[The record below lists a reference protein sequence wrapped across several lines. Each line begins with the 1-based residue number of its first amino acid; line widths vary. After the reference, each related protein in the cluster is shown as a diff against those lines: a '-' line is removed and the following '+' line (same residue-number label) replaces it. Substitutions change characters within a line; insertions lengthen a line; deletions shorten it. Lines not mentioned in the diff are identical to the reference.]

1 MSEFVHLHNHSD
13 FSLLDGAASIEN
25 LVAKAKALEMAAL
38 ALTDHGNMFGALK
51 FYLECRRQEI
61 KPIIGSE
68 FYVAPGSRF
77 SKSGSTGT
85 TRYFHIVLL
94 AKDVEGYQN
103 LLKLSTLSYLE
114 GFYYKPR
121 IDDELLQ
128 QHSRGLIALSGCMG
142 GEIPRL
148 LLNDQPDA
156 ARDKALFYN
165 ELFGPG
171 NFYLEAQNQGIPE
184 QSTILS
190 GLAQLS
196 KQTGIPMVASND
208 IHYTDKADAYAQDI
222 LICIGT
228 GKKVSEG
235 KRLKFAYPEFYFKSR
250 EEMAQA
256 LPEFPEALR
265 NTSAVAEMCDLQIP
279 LPGPLLPHYEVPS
292 GYTLESYLSELA
304 HAGLKERYSDPS
316 QEILERLDYELSVI
330 NSMGYTG
337 YFLIVWDFIY
347 FAREANIPVGPGR
360 GSGAG
365 SLVAYA
371 LKITDIDPLKY
382 GLLFERFLNPERI
395 SMPDFDIDFCYE
407 GRSQVIDYVIRKY
420 GNERVGQIIT
430 FGTLKARAVIRDVAR
445 VLDFPYAEADTIAK
459 KVPMGPKMNLRKA
472 MKIDKELAQ
481 IASKGENYGNL
492 LDVSLRLEGL
502 HRHASTHAAGIVIGQ
517 QDLTHYV
524 PLYKDPKTETVTTQ
538 YSMDYLEDCGL
549 VKMDFLGLKTL
560 TVIKNTIELIR
571 RRGLELDID
580 SIPEEDEATFR
591 LLGEG
596 RSTCIFQF
604 ESQGMQEILR
614 KSRPTSIPDL
624 IALNALYRPGPME
637 YIDQFIDA
645 KNGKK
650 RIEYPLPELEPIL
663 KETYGVI
670 VYQEQ
675 VMEIAR
681 QVADYS
687 LGEADILRRAMG
699 KKKVDVMARQ
709 KVKFLKGA
717 ATKGYSNSK
726 AEKIFELLVPFA
738 GYGFNKSHAAA
749 YSLLAYQTAYLKA
762 NYPAEFMAANLTN
775 EINST
780 DKLSEYISEARAMG
794 LEVLPPD
801 INLSEQ
807 EFTVREDKIV
817 YGLLGIKNVGSAAV
831 ELIIAER
838 SSGGP
843 FKDLLEFLKR
853 VDLKTVNRKVVET
866 LIRCGLFDNLATG
879 RAALM
884 HNLDRI
890 METVNS
896 YKEIQK
902 YGQTTLFDPLED
914 DESPLVM
921 DTCEPWPVLEKLT
934 HEKQNLGF
942 YFSGHPLDKY
952 RNHIQNHV
960 NLDLSRLN
968 HGSAQASYTVQTCTV
983 IGILKE
989 VKEITTRTGRRMA
1002 FSQLEDFRGTV
1013 ELVIFSDVYE
1023 KYRALLTAD
1032 RVVAVKARIDTSR
1045 GEPKLLVESLL
1056 EPEGLKEKTA
1066 RTVHVR
1072 FAAEE
1077 VKEEQI
1083 LRLRD
1088 FIVGKPGECGVY
1100 FHIRRNSGNGDV
1112 VIKAS
1117 PHITLSAE
1125 DPVLEEVRSHPLV
1138 EEVWKE

>member
-1 MSEFVHLHNHSD
+1 MSDFVHLHNHSD
-13 FSLLDGAASIEN
+13 FSLLDGAASIES
-25 LVAKAKALEMAAL
+25 LVAKAKALKMPAL
-38 ALTDHGNMFGALK
+38 ALTDHGNMFGSLK
-51 FYLECRRQEI
+51 FYLECRKQEI

-77 SKSGSTGT
+77 NKSGSEGAA
-85 TRYFHIVLL
+85 RYYHIVLL
-94 AKDVEGYQN
+94 AKDVVGYQN
-103 LLKLSTLSYLE
+103 LLKLSSLSYVQ

-128 QHSRGLIALSGCMG
+128 QYNQGLIALSGCMG

-148 LLNDQPDA
+148 ILDGQLEA
-156 ARDKALFYN
+156 ATEKARFYD
-165 ELFGPG
+165 ELFGRG
-171 NFYLEAQNQGIPE
+171 SFYLEAQYQGIPE
-184 QSTILS
+184 QRTILS
-190 GLAQLS
+190 GLSQLS
-196 KQTGIPMVASND
+196 RQTGIPLAATND
-208 IHYTDKADAYAQDI
+208 IHYTEKEDAYAQDI

-235 KRLKFAYPEFYFKSR
+235 KRLKFAHPEFYFKSQ
-250 EEMAQA
+250 EEMSRA
-256 LPEFPEALR
+256 LPDFPESLK
-265 NTSAVAEMCDLQIP
+265 NTRLIAEMCNLEIP
-279 LPGPLLPHYEVPS
+279 LPGPLLPHYEVPR

-304 HAGLKERYSDPS
+304 HRGLEERYSDPS
-316 QEILERLDYELSVI
+316 REIRERLDYEVSVI

-337 YFLIVWDFIY
+337 YFLIVWDFIH
-347 FAREANIPVGPGR
+347 FARENGIPVGPGR

-365 SLVAYA
+365 SLVAYS

-382 GLLFERFLNPERI
+382 GLLFERFLNPERV

-407 GRSQVIDYVIRKY
+407 GRSEVIDYVLRKY
-420 GNERVGQIIT
+420 GSERVGQIIT
-430 FGTLKARAVIRDVAR
+430 FGSLKARAVIRDVAR
-445 VLDFPYAEADTIAK
+445 VLDFPYAEADAIAK
-459 KVPMGPKMNLRKA
+459 RVPMGPKMNLRAA
-472 MKIDKELAQ
+472 MKLDPELARMT
-481 IASKGENYGNL
+481 SKGENYKNL
-492 LDVSLRLEGL
+492 LDVSLKLEGL

-517 QDLTHYV
+517 QELTHYV
-524 PLYKDPKTETVTTQ
+524 PLYRDPKTLTVSTQ

-560 TVIKNTIELIR
+560 TIIKNTVELLR
-571 RRGLELDID
+571 RRGVNIDIER
-580 SIPEEDEATFR
+580 IPENDEATFR

-650 RIEYPLPELEPIL
+650 RIQYPLPELEPIL

-681 QVADYS
+681 QVAGYT

-709 KVKFLKGA
+709 KVKFLRGA
-717 ATKGYSNSK
+717 AAKGYSG
-726 AEKIFELLVPFA
+726 AQATKIFELLVPFA

-762 NYPAEFMAANLTN
+762 NYPGEFMAANLTN

-780 DKLSEYISEARAMG
+780 DKLAEYISEARSMG

-801 INLSEQ
+801 INVSEQ
-807 EFTVREDKIV
+807 EFTVRDGKIV
-817 YGLLGIKNVGSAAV
+817 YGLRGIKNVGSAAV
-831 ELIIAER
+831 DHIVEER
-838 SSGGP
+838 IQGGV

-853 VDLKTVNRKVVET
+853 LDLKTVNRKVVET
-866 LIRCGLFDNLATG
+866 LIRCGLFDNLGTG
-879 RAALM
+879 RAVLI

-890 METVNS
+890 LETVNS

-902 YGQTTLFDPLED
+902 YGQTTLFDPLEEA
-914 DESPLVM
+914 ESPLIM
-921 DTCEPWPVLEKLT
+921 ESCDPWPALEKLT

-952 RNHIQNHV
+952 RDHIQNHC
-960 NLDLSRLN
+960 NLDLGKLN
-968 HGSAQASYTVQTCTV
+968 AFSTQRTYTI

-989 VKEITTRTGRRMA
+989 IKEITTRTGRRMA
-1002 FSQLEDFRGTV
+1002 FAQLEDFRGTV
-1013 ELVIFSDVYE
+1013 ELVLFSDVYE
-1023 KYRALLTAD
+1023 KSRD
-1032 RVVAVKARIDTSR
+1032 RLVGDDVVVVRGRIDNSR

-1056 EPEGLKEKTA
+1056 DPDELKEKQA
-1066 RTVHVR
+1066 RAVHVR
-1072 FAAEE
+1072 FASAE
-1077 VKEEQI
+1077 VNEEQF

-1088 FIVGKPGECGVY
+1088 FIVGKPGDCGVY
-1100 FHIRRNSGNGDV
+1100 FHIRGNGASGDIV
-1112 VIKAS
+1112 VKAS

-1125 DPVLEEVRSHPLV
+1125 DQVLAEVREHPLV
-1138 EEVWKE
+1138 EDVWKE

>member
-1 MSEFVHLHNHSD
+1 MSDFVHLHNHSD
-13 FSLLDGAASIEN
+13 FSLLDGAASIES
-25 LVAKAKALEMAAL
+25 LVAKAKALKMPAL
-38 ALTDHGNMFGALK
+38 ALTDHGNMFGSLK
-51 FYLECRRQEI
+51 FYIECRKQEI

-77 SKSGSTGT
+77 SKSGSEGSA
-85 TRYFHIVLL
+85 RYYHIVLL
-94 AKDVEGYQN
+94 AKDVAGYQN
-103 LLKLSTLSYLE
+103 LLKLSTLSYVE

-121 IDDELLQ
+121 IDDELLR
-128 QHSRGLIALSGCMG
+128 QHNQGIIALSGCMS

-148 LLNDQPDA
+148 ILDGQMESA
-156 ARDKALFYN
+156 AEKARFYD
-165 ELFGPG
+165 ELFGRG
-171 NFYLEAQNQGIPE
+171 SFYLEVQNQGIPE
-184 QSTILS
+184 QRILLS
-190 GLAQLS
+190 GLS
-196 KQTGIPMVASND
+196 KISRQTGIPLVATND
-208 IHYTDKADAYAQDI
+208 IHYTDKEDAYAQDI

-235 KRLKFAYPEFYFKSR
+235 KRLKFAYPEFYFKSQ
-250 EEMAQA
+250 EEMARA
-256 LPEFPEALR
+256 IPDFPESLK
-265 NTSAVAEMCDLQIP
+265 NTRVIADMCNLEIP
-279 LPGPLLPHYEVPS
+279 LPGPLLPHYEVPR

-304 HAGLKERYSDPS
+304 HRGLQERYPDPS
-316 QEILERLDYELSVI
+316 REIRERLDYELSVI

-337 YFLIVWDFIY
+337 YFLIVWDFIH
-347 FAREANIPVGPGR
+347 FARENGIPVGPGR

-365 SLVAYA
+365 SLAAYS

-382 GLLFERFLNPERI
+382 GLLFERFLNPERV

-407 GRSQVIDYVIRKY
+407 GRSAVIDYVLRKY
-420 GNERVGQIIT
+420 GSDRVGQIIT
-430 FGTLKARAVIRDVAR
+430 FGSLKARAVIRDVSR
-445 VLDFPYAEADTIAK
+445 VLDFPYAEADAIAK
-459 KVPMGPKMNLRKA
+459 RVPMGPKMNLRTA
-472 MKIDKELAQ
+472 MKLDPELANMSSQ
-481 IASKGENYGNL
+481 GQNYKNL

-517 QDLTHYV
+517 QELTHYV
-524 PLYKDPKTETVTTQ
+524 PLYRDPKTETVSTQ

-560 TVIKNTIELIR
+560 TVIKNTVGLLE
-571 RRGLELDID
+571 RRGVSIDINR
-580 SIPEEDEATFR
+580 IPENDEATFR

-614 KSRPTSIPDL
+614 KSRPTSISDL

-650 RIEYPLPELEPIL
+650 RIQYPLPELEPIL
-663 KETYGVI
+663 EETYGVI

-681 QVADYS
+681 QVAGYS

-717 ATKGYSNSK
+717 AAKGHSSAQ

-780 DKLSEYISEARAMG
+780 DKLSEYISEARTMG

-801 INLSEQ
+801 INVSEQ
-807 EFTVREDKIV
+807 EFTVRDGKIV
-817 YGLLGIKNVGSAAV
+817 YGLRGIKNVGSGAV
-831 ELIIAER
+831 DHIVEER
-838 SSGGP
+838 NRGGA
-843 FKDLLEFLKR
+843 FKDLMDFLKR
-853 VDLKTVNRKVVET
+853 LDLKTVNRKVVES
-866 LIRCGLFDNLATG
+866 LIRCGLFDGLGTG
-879 RAALM
+879 RAVLI

-890 METVNS
+890 LETVNS

-902 YGQTTLFDPLED
+902 YGQTTLFDPLEEE
-914 DESPLVM
+914 ESPLIM
-921 DTCEPWPVLEKLT
+921 EPCDPWPALEKLT

-952 RNHIQNHV
+952 RNHIQNHCD
-960 NLDLSRLN
+960 LDLGRMTACSTQRT
-968 HGSAQASYTVQTCTV
+968 YTV

-989 VKEITTRTGRRMA
+989 IKEITTRTGRRMA
-1002 FSQLEDFRGTV
+1002 FAQLEDFRGTV
-1013 ELVIFSDVYE
+1013 ELVLFSDVYE
-1023 KYRALLTAD
+1023 KSRQRLVGD
-1032 RVVAVKARIDTSR
+1032 SVVVVRGRIDNSR

-1056 EPEGLKEKTA
+1056 DPDELRERTA
-1066 RTVHVR
+1066 RAVHLR
-1072 FAAEE
+1072 FASAE
-1077 VKEEQI
+1077 VNEEQF

-1088 FIVGKPGECGVY
+1088 FIVGKPGDCGVY
-1100 FHIRRNSGNGDV
+1100 FHIRGNGASGEI

-1125 DPVLEEVRSHPLV
+1125 DRVLAEVREHPLV
-1138 EEVWKE
+1138 EDVWKE

>member
-1 MSEFVHLHNHSD
+1 MSDFVHLHNHSD
-13 FSLLDGAASIEN
+13 FSLLDGAASIES
-25 LVAKAKALEMAAL
+25 LVAKAKALNMPAL

-51 FYLECRRQEI
+51 FYLECRKQEI

-77 SKSGSTGT
+77 SKSGSEGMA
-85 TRYFHIVLL
+85 RYYHIVLL
-94 AKDVEGYQN
+94 AKDVAGYQN
-103 LLKLSTLSYLE
+103 LLKLSSLSYVE

-128 QHSRGLIALSGCMG
+128 RHNQGLIALSGCMG

-148 LLNDQPDA
+148 LLDGQMEA
-156 ARDKALFYN
+156 AAEKARFYD
-165 ELFGPG
+165 ELFGRG
-171 NFYLEAQNQGIPE
+171 NFYLELQFQGIPE
-184 QSTILS
+184 QRTILS
-190 GLAQLS
+190 GLSDLS
-196 KQTGIPMVASND
+196 RQTGIPMVATND
-208 IHYTDKADAYAQDI
+208 IHYTDKEDAYAQDI

-235 KRLKFAYPEFYFKSR
+235 KRLKFAYPEFYFKSQ

-256 LPEFPEALR
+256 LPDFPESLH
-265 NTSAVAEMCDLQIP
+265 NTRVIADMCNLEIP
-279 LPGPLLPHYEVPS
+279 LPGPLLPHYEVPQD
-292 GYTLESYLSELA
+292 YTLASYLSELA
-304 HAGLKERYSDPS
+304 HKGLKERYPDPS
-316 QEILERLDYELSVI
+316 QEIRERLDYELSVI
-330 NSMGYTG
+330 DSMGYTG
-337 YFLIVWDFIY
+337 YFLIVWDFIH
-347 FAREANIPVGPGR
+347 FARENGIPVGPGR

-365 SLVAYA
+365 SLVAYS

-382 GLLFERFLNPERI
+382 GLLFERFLNPERV

-407 GRSQVIDYVIRKY
+407 GRSAVIDYVLKKY
-420 GNERVGQIIT
+420 GSDRVGQIIT

-445 VLDFPYAEADTIAK
+445 VLDVPYAEADTIAK
-459 KVPMGPKMNLRKA
+459 KVPPGPKMNLRTALKL
-472 MKIDKELAQ
+472 DPELAQ
-481 IASKGENYGNL
+481 MSSNGENYKNL

-517 QDLTHYV
+517 QELTHYV
-524 PLYKDPKTETVTTQ
+524 PLYRDPKTETVSSQ

-560 TVIKNTIELIR
+560 TIIKNTSELLR
-571 RRGLELDID
+571 RRGGDVDID
-580 SIPEEDEATFR
+580 RIPEDDPATFR
-591 LLGEG
+591 LLGQG

-614 KSRPTSIPDL
+614 KSKPASIPDL

-650 RIEYPLPELEPIL
+650 RIQYPLPELEPIL

-681 QVADYS
+681 QVAGYS

-717 ATKGYSNSK
+717 AAKGYSG
-726 AEKIFELLVPFA
+726 AQAVKIFELLVPFA

-780 DKLSEYISEARAMG
+780 DKLAEYISEARTMG

-801 INLSEQ
+801 INVSEQ
-807 EFTVREDKIV
+807 EFTVREGKVV
-817 YGLLGIKNVGSAAV
+817 YGLRGIKNVGSAAV
-831 ELIIAER
+831 DHIVEER
-838 SSGGP
+838 NQGGP
-843 FKDLLEFLKR
+843 FKNLLEFLKR
-853 VDLKTVNRKVVET
+853 LDLKTVNRKVVET
-866 LIRCGLFDNLATG
+866 LIRCGLFDGLGAG
-879 RAALM
+879 RSELM

-890 METVNS
+890 METVSS
-896 YKEIQK
+896 YKEIQR
-902 YGQTTLFDPLED
+902 YGQTTLFDPLEQT
-914 DESPLVM
+914 ESTLVM
-921 DTCEPWPVLEKLT
+921 ESCDPWPALEKLT

-952 RNHIQNHV
+952 RNHIQNHC
-960 NLDLSRLN
+960 NLDLGKLTAFSTQR
-968 HGSAQASYTVQTCTV
+968 SYTV

-989 VKEITTRTGRRMA
+989 IKEITTRTGRRMA
-1002 FSQLEDFRGTV
+1002 FAQLEDFRGTV
-1013 ELVIFSDVYE
+1013 ELVLFSDVYE
-1023 KYRALLTAD
+1023 KTRERLVGD
-1032 RVVAVKARIDTSR
+1032 NVVVVRGRIDTSR
-1045 GEPKLLVESLL
+1045 GEPKLMVESLADPD
-1056 EPEGLKEKTA
+1056 ELKEKQA
-1066 RTVHVR
+1066 RAVHVR
-1072 FAAEE
+1072 FTSAG
-1077 VKEEQI
+1077 VNEEQF

-1100 FHIRRNSGNGDV
+1100 FHIRGNGASGDI

-1117 PHITLSAE
+1117 AHITLSSE
-1125 DPVLEEVRSHPLV
+1125 DRVLAEVREHPLV
-1138 EEVWKE
+1138 EDVWKE

>member
-1 MSEFVHLHNHSD
+1 MSDFVHLHNHSD
-13 FSLLDGAASIEN
+13 FSLLDGAASIES
-25 LVAKAKALEMAAL
+25 LVAKAKALNMNAL
-38 ALTDHGNMFGALK
+38 ALTDHGNMFGAPK
-51 FYLECRRQEI
+51 FYLECRKQEI

-77 SKSGSTGT
+77 AKSGSEGT
-85 TRYFHIVLL
+85 ARYYHIVLL
-94 AKDVEGYQN
+94 AKDVIGYQN
-103 LLKLSTLSYLE
+103 LLKLSSLSYVE

-128 QHSRGLIALSGCMG
+128 LYNQGLIALSGCMAG
-142 GEIPRL
+142 QIPRL
-148 LLNDQPDA
+148 ILDGQLEA
-156 ARDKALFYN
+156 AHDKARFYDQ
-165 ELFGPG
+165 LFGRG
-171 NFYLEAQNQGIPE
+171 SFYLEIQNQGIPE
-184 QSTILS
+184 QLTIAG
-190 GLAQLS
+190 GLQQLAR
-196 KQTGIPMVASND
+196 QTGIPLVATND
-208 IHYTDKADAYAQDI
+208 IHYTDKEDAYAQDA

-235 KRLKFAYPEFYFKSR
+235 KRLKFAYPEFYFKSQ
-250 EEMAQA
+250 EEMARA
-256 LPEFPEALR
+256 LPEFPESLR
-265 NTSAVAEMCDLQIP
+265 NTRVIADMCNLEIP
-279 LPGPLLPHYEVPS
+279 LPGPLLPHYEVPQ

-304 HAGLKERYSDPS
+304 HRGLGERYPAPS
-316 QEILERLDYELSVI
+316 GEIRERLDYELSVI

-337 YFLIVWDFIY
+337 YFLIVWDFIH
-347 FAREANIPVGPGR
+347 FARENGIPVGPGR

-365 SLVAYA
+365 SLVAYS

-382 GLLFERFLNPERI
+382 GLLFERFLNPERV

-407 GRSQVIDYVIRKY
+407 GRSAVIDYVVGKY
-420 GNERVGQIIT
+420 GNDRVGQIIT

-445 VLDFPYAEADTIAK
+445 VLDFPYTEADTIAK
-459 KVPMGPKMNLRKA
+459 RVPMGPKMNLRKA
-472 MKIDKELAQ
+472 MKLDSELAQ
-481 IASKGENYGNL
+481 LSSRGENYKNL

-517 QDLTHYV
+517 QELTHYV
-524 PLYKDPKTETVTTQ
+524 PLYRDPKTETVTTQ
-538 YSMDYLEDCGL
+538 YSMDYLEECGL

-560 TVIKNTIELIR
+560 TIIKNTVELLR
-571 RRGLELDID
+571 RRGVNLDIGR
-580 SIPEEDEATFR
+580 IPEDDPATFR
-591 LLGEG
+591 LLGDG

-614 KSRPTSIPDL
+614 KSKPASIPDL
-624 IALNALYRPGPME
+624 IALNALYRPGPMD

-645 KNGKK
+645 KNGKE
-650 RIEYPLPELEPIL
+650 RIQYPLPELEPIL

-681 QVADYS
+681 QVAGYS

-699 KKKVDVMARQ
+699 KKKVDVMAKQ

-717 ATKGYSNSK
+717 AAKGYSG
-726 AEKIFELLVPFA
+726 AQAAKIFELLVPFA

-762 NYPAEFMAANLTN
+762 NHPAEFMAANLTN

-780 DKLSEYISEARAMG
+780 DKLSEYISEARSMG

-801 INLSEQ
+801 INVSEQ
-807 EFTVREDKIV
+807 EFTVQDGKIV
-817 YGLLGIKNVGSAAV
+817 YGLRGIKNVGSAAV
-831 ELIIAER
+831 DHIVEER
-838 SSGGP
+838 KRGGP

-853 VDLKTVNRKVVET
+853 LDLKTVNHKVVET
-866 LIRCGLFDNLATG
+866 LIRCGLFDRLGSG
-879 RAALM
+879 RAVLM

-890 METVNS
+890 QETVNS

-902 YGQTTLFDPLED
+902 YGQTTLFDSLEEA
-914 DESPLVM
+914 ESPLIM
-921 DTCEPWPVLEKLT
+921 EPCDPWPALEKLT

-952 RNHIQNHV
+952 RDHIQNHC
-960 NLDLSRLN
+960 NLDLGNLTAL
-968 HGSAQASYTVQTCTV
+968 SAQRSCTV

-989 VKEITTRTGRRMA
+989 IKEITTRTGRRMA
-1002 FSQLEDFRGTV
+1002 FAQLEDFRGTV
-1013 ELVIFSDVYE
+1013 ELVLFSDVYE
-1023 KYRALLTAD
+1023 KSRDQLFGD
-1032 RVVAVKARIDTSR
+1032 SVVAVQGRIDSSR
-1045 GEPKLLVESLL
+1045 GEPKLIVESLAD
-1056 EPEGLKEKTA
+1056 PGDLKEKPA
-1066 RTVHVR
+1066 RAVHVR
-1072 FAAEE
+1072 FTSTE
-1077 VKEEQI
+1077 VSEEQF

-1088 FIVGKPGECGVY
+1088 FIVGKPGLCSVY
-1100 FHIRRNSGNGDV
+1100 FHIRGNGASGDI

-1125 DPVLEEVRSHPLV
+1125 DRILAEVRDHPLV
-1138 EEVWKE
+1138 EDVWKE

>member
-1 MSEFVHLHNHSD
+1 MSDFVHLHNHSD
-13 FSLLDGAASIEN
+13 FSLLDGAASIES
-25 LVAKAKALEMAAL
+25 LVAKAKALDMSAL

-77 SKSGSTGT
+77 SKSAVEGT
-85 TRYFHIVLL
+85 ARYYHIVLL
-94 AKDVEGYQN
+94 AKDVTGYQN
-103 LLKLSTLSYLE
+103 LLKLSSLSYVE

-128 QHSRGLIALSGCMG
+128 LHHQGLIALSGCMG

-148 LLNDQPDA
+148 VLDGQMEA
-156 ARDKALFYN
+156 ARDKALFYDQ
-165 ELFGPG
+165 LFGRG
-171 NFYLEAQNQGIPE
+171 SFYLEVQNQGIPE
-184 QSTILS
+184 QQTIAR
-190 GLAQLS
+190 GLQELAR
-196 KQTGIPMVASND
+196 QTGIPMVATND
-208 IHYTDKADAYAQDI
+208 IHYTDKEDAYAQDV

-235 KRLKFAYPEFYFKSR
+235 RRLKFAYPEFYFKSQ
-250 EEMAQA
+250 EEMARA
-256 LPEFPEALR
+256 LPEFPESLK
-265 NTSAVAEMCDLQIP
+265 NTRVIADMCNLEIP

-304 HAGLKERYSDPS
+304 RQGLQERYPEAS
-316 QEILERLDYELSVI
+316 QVIRERLDYELSVI

-337 YFLIVWDFIY
+337 YFLIVWDFIH
-347 FAREANIPVGPGR
+347 FAQENGIPVGPGR

-382 GLLFERFLNPERI
+382 GLLFERFLNPERV

-407 GRSQVIDYVIRKY
+407 GRSAVIDYVLGKY
-420 GNERVGQIIT
+420 GSDRVGQIIT

-459 KVPMGPKMNLRKA
+459 RVPMGPKMNLRTA
-472 MKIDKELAQ
+472 MKLDQELAGLS
-481 IASKGENYGNL
+481 SKGENYKNL
-492 LDVSLRLEGL
+492 LDVSLRLEGM

-517 QDLTHYV
+517 QELTHYV
-524 PLYKDPKTETVTTQ
+524 PLYRDPKTETVTTQ
-538 YSMDYLEDCGL
+538 YSMDYLEECGL

-560 TVIKNTIELIR
+560 TIIKNTVELLR
-571 RRGLELDID
+571 RRSVNLDINR
-580 SIPEEDEATFR
+580 IPEDDPATFS
-591 LLGEG
+591 LLGQG
-596 RSTCIFQF
+596 HSTCIFQF

-614 KSRPTSIPDL
+614 KSKPASIPDL
-624 IALNALYRPGPME
+624 IALNALYRPGPMD

-650 RIEYPLPELEPIL
+650 RIQYPLPELEPIL

-681 QVADYS
+681 QVAGYS

-699 KKKVDVMARQ
+699 KKKADVMARQ

-717 ATKGYSNSK
+717 AAKGYSSDQ
-726 AEKIFELLVPFA
+726 ATKIFELLVPFA

-780 DKLSEYISEARAMG
+780 DKLSEYISEARSMG

-801 INLSEQ
+801 INVSEQ
-807 EFTVREDKIV
+807 VFTVQDGKIV
-817 YGLLGIKNVGSAAV
+817 YGLRGIKNVGSSAV
-831 ELIIAER
+831 DHIVEER
-838 SSGGP
+838 NQGGL

-853 VDLKTVNRKVVET
+853 LDLKTVNRKVVET
-866 LIRCGLFDNLATG
+866 LIRCGLFDRLGTG
-879 RAALM
+879 RAVLM

-896 YKEIQK
+896 FKEIQK
-902 YGQTTLFDPLED
+902 YGQTTLFDPIEES
-914 DESPLVM
+914 ESPLGM
-921 DTCEPWPVLEKLT
+921 EPCDPWPALEKLA

-952 RNHIQNHV
+952 RNHIQNHC
-960 NLDLSRLN
+960 NLDLGNLAAY
-968 HGSAQASYTVQTCTV
+968 SAQRSCMV

-989 VKEITTRTGRRMA
+989 IKEITTRTGRRMA
-1002 FSQLEDFRGTV
+1002 FAQLEDFRGSI
-1013 ELVIFSDVYE
+1013 ELVLFSDVFE
-1023 KYRALLTAD
+1023 NARERLLGES
-1032 RVVAVKARIDTSR
+1032 VVAVRGRIDDSR
-1045 GEPKLLVESLL
+1045 GEPKLIVESLADPD
-1056 EPEGLKEKTA
+1056 ELKEKPA
-1066 RTVHVR
+1066 RAVHVR
-1072 FAAEE
+1072 FNTAE
-1077 VKEEQI
+1077 VNEEKF

-1088 FIVGKPGECGVY
+1088 FIVGKPGSCCVY
-1100 FHIRRNSGNGDV
+1100 FHIRGNGANEDI

-1117 PHITLSAE
+1117 PHITLSVE
-1125 DPVLEEVRSHPLV
+1125 DRVLAEVRDHPLV
-1138 EEVWKE
+1138 EDVWKE

>member
-1 MSEFVHLHNHSD
+1 MSDFVHLHNHSD
-13 FSLLDGAASIEN
+13 FSLLDGAASIES
-25 LVAKAKALEMAAL
+25 LVARAKTLKMSAL

-51 FYLECRRQEI
+51 FYLECRKQEI

-77 SKSGSTGT
+77 TKSGSEGT
-85 TRYFHIVLL
+85 ARYYHIVLL
-94 AKDVEGYQN
+94 AKDVAGYQN
-103 LLKLSTLSYLE
+103 LLKLSSLSYVE

-128 QHSRGLIALSGCMG
+128 RYSQGLIVLSGCMG

-148 LLNDQPDA
+148 VLDGQIEA
-156 ARDKALFYN
+156 AQQKARSYD
-165 ELFGPG
+165 ELFGRG
-171 NFYLEAQNQGIPE
+171 NFYLEVQNQGIPE
-184 QSTILS
+184 QRNILD
-190 GLAQLS
+190 GLRQLS
-196 KQTGIPMVASND
+196 RRTGIPLVATND
-208 IHYTDKADAYAQDI
+208 IHYTDKEDAYAQDV
-222 LICIGT
+222 LICVGT
-228 GKKVSEG
+228 GKKASEG
-235 KRLKFAYPEFYFKSR
+235 KRLKFAFPEFYFKSQ
-250 EEMAQA
+250 EEMARA
-256 LPEFPEALR
+256 LPDFPESLR
-265 NTSAVAEMCDLQIP
+265 NTRVIADMCNLEIP
-279 LPGPLLPHYEVPS
+279 LPGPLLPHYEVPR

-304 HAGLKERYSDPS
+304 HRGLTERYPDPS
-316 QEILERLDYELSVI
+316 REIRERLDYELSVI
-330 NSMGYTG
+330 SSMGYTG
-337 YFLIVWDFIY
+337 YFLIVWDFIH
-347 FAREANIPVGPGR
+347 FARENGIPVGPGR

-382 GLLFERFLNPERI
+382 GLLFERFLNPERV

-407 GRSQVIDYVIRKY
+407 GRSAVIDYVLRKY
-420 GNERVGQIIT
+420 GSDRVGQIIT

-459 KVPMGPKMNLRKA
+459 RVPMGPKMNLRTA
-472 MKIDKELAQ
+472 MKLDPELAQ
-481 IASKGENYGNL
+481 MSSKGENYKNL

-517 QDLTHYV
+517 QELTHYV
-524 PLYKDPKTETVTTQ
+524 PLYRDPKTETVTTQ

-560 TVIKNTIELIR
+560 TIIKNTVELLK
-571 RRGLELDID
+571 RRGVNLDI
-580 SIPEEDEATFR
+580 SRIPEDDPVTFR

-614 KSRPTSIPDL
+614 KSKPASIPDL

-650 RIEYPLPELEPIL
+650 HIQYPLPELEPIL

-681 QVADYS
+681 QVAGYS

-717 ATKGYSNSK
+717 AAKGYSG
-726 AEKIFELLVPFA
+726 AQAAKIFELLVPFA

-762 NYPAEFMAANLTN
+762 NFPAEFMAANLTN

-780 DKLSEYISEARAMG
+780 DKLSEYISEARSMG

-801 INLSEQ
+801 INASEQ
-807 EFTVREDKIV
+807 EFTVRDGKIV
-817 YGLLGIKNVGSAAV
+817 YGLRGIKNVGSGAV
-831 ELIIAER
+831 DHIVEER
-838 SSGGP
+838 RQGGP
-843 FKDLLEFLKR
+843 FKDLMEFLKR
-853 VDLKTVNRKVVET
+853 LDLKTVNRKVVET
-866 LIRCGLFDNLATG
+866 LIRCGLFDGLGTG
-879 RAALM
+879 RAVLM
-884 HNLDRI
+884 YNLDRI
-890 METVNS
+890 METVYS

-902 YGQTTLFDPLED
+902 YGQTTLFDPLE
-914 DESPLVM
+914 EEVSPLILENC
-921 DTCEPWPVLEKLT
+921 DPWPPLEKLI

-952 RNHIQNHV
+952 RNHIQNHCD
-960 NLDLSRLN
+960 LDLGRLTEA
-968 HGSAQASYTVQTCTV
+968 STQRSYTV
-983 IGILKE
+983 IGVVKE
-989 VKEITTRTGRRMA
+989 IKEITTRTGRRMA
-1002 FSQLEDFRGTV
+1002 FAQLEDFHSAV
-1013 ELVIFSDVYE
+1013 EMVLFSDVYE
-1023 KYRALLTAD
+1023 KSRQQLVAD
-1032 RVVAVKARIDTSR
+1032 RVVAVRGRIDNSR
-1045 GEPKLLVESLL
+1045 GEPKLIVESLAD
-1056 EPEGLKEKTA
+1056 PDALKERRA
-1066 RTVHVR
+1066 RTIHVR
-1072 FAAEE
+1072 FTSAE
-1077 VKEEQI
+1077 VGEEQF

-1088 FIVGKPGECGVY
+1088 FIVGKPGECSVY
-1100 FHIRRNSGNGDV
+1100 FHIRGNGGSGEI

-1125 DPVLEEVRSHPLV
+1125 DRVLAEVRDHPLV
-1138 EEVWKE
+1138 EDVWKE

>member
-1 MSEFVHLHNHSD
+1 MSDFVHLHNHSD
-13 FSLLDGAASIEN
+13 FSLLDGAASIES
-25 LVAKAKALEMAAL
+25 LVAKAKALNMPAL
-38 ALTDHGNMFGALK
+38 ALTDHGNMFGSLK
-51 FYLECRRQEI
+51 FYLECRKQEI

-77 SKSGSTGT
+77 SKSGSEGSA
-85 TRYFHIVLL
+85 RYYHIVLL
-94 AKDVEGYQN
+94 AKDVAGYQN
-103 LLKLSTLSYLE
+103 LLKLSTLSYVE

-128 QHSRGLIALSGCMG
+128 RHSRGLIALSGCMG

-148 LLNDQPDA
+148 ILDGQMEA
-156 ARDKALFYN
+156 AREKARYYD
-165 ELFGPG
+165 ELFGRG
-171 NFYLEAQNQGIPE
+171 NFYLELQYQGIPE
-184 QSTILS
+184 QRTILG
-190 GLAQLS
+190 GLSELARE
-196 KQTGIPMVASND
+196 TGIPTVATND
-208 IHYTDKADAYAQDI
+208 IHYTDKEDAYAQDI
-222 LICIGT
+222 LICVGT

-250 EEMAQA
+250 EEMARA
-256 LPEFPEALR
+256 LPEFPESLR
-265 NTSAVAEMCDLQIP
+265 NTRVIADMCDLEIP
-279 LPGPLLPHYEVPS
+279 LPGPLLPHYEVPE
-292 GYTLESYLSELA
+292 GYTLGSYLSELA
-304 HAGLKERYSDPS
+304 HRGLAERYPEPGP
-316 QEILERLDYELSVI
+316 EIRERLDYELSVI

-337 YFLIVWDFIY
+337 YFLIVWDFIH
-347 FAREANIPVGPGR
+347 FARENGIPVGPGR

-365 SLVAYA
+365 SLAAYS

-382 GLLFERFLNPERI
+382 GLLFERFLNPERV

-407 GRSQVIDYVIRKY
+407 GRSAVIDYVLRKY
-420 GNERVGQIIT
+420 GSDRVGQIIT

-445 VLDFPYAEADTIAK
+445 VLDIPYAEADAIAK
-459 KVPMGPKMNLRKA
+459 RVPMGPKMNLRKA
-472 MKIDKELAQ
+472 MKLDPELARMT
-481 IASKGENYGNL
+481 ALGENYKKL
-492 LDVSLRLEGL
+492 LDASLRLEGL

-517 QDLTHYV
+517 QELTHYV
-524 PLYKDPKTETVTTQ
+524 PLYRDPKTETVSTQ
-538 YSMDYLEDCGL
+538 YSMDYLEECGL

-560 TVIKNTIELIR
+560 TIIKNTVELLK
-571 RRGLELDID
+571 RRGVNIEID
-580 SIPEEDEATFR
+580 RIPENDPATFR

-604 ESQGMQEILR
+604 ESQGMQDILR
-614 KSRPTSIPDL
+614 KSKPTSIPDL

-650 RIEYPLPELEPIL
+650 RIQYPLPELEPIL
-663 KETYGVI
+663 EETYGVI

-681 QVADYS
+681 QVAGYS

-717 ATKGYSNSK
+717 AAKGYSSAQ

-780 DKLSEYISEARAMG
+780 DKLSEYISEARTMG

-801 INLSEQ
+801 INVSEQ
-807 EFTVREDKIV
+807 EFTVRDGKIV
-817 YGLLGIKNVGSAAV
+817 YGLRGIKNVGSGAV
-831 ELIIAER
+831 DHIVEER
-838 SSGGP
+838 NRGGA
-843 FKDLLEFLKR
+843 FNDLLEFLKR
-853 VDLKTVNRKVVET
+853 LDLKTVNRKVVET
-866 LIRCGLFDNLATG
+866 LIRCGLFDNLSTG
-879 RAALM
+879 RAVLM

-890 METVNS
+890 LETVNS

-902 YGQTTLFDPLED
+902 YGQTTLFDPLE
-914 DESPLVM
+914 EAETPLLM
-921 DTCEPWPVLEKLT
+921 EPCDPWPALEKLT

-952 RNHIQNHV
+952 RNHIQNHG
-960 NLDLSRLN
+960 NLDLSRL
-968 HGSAQASYTVQTCTV
+968 AACTTQRTYTV

-989 VKEITTRTGRRMA
+989 IKEITTRTGRRMA
-1002 FSQLEDFRGTV
+1002 FAQLEDFRGTV
-1013 ELVIFSDVYE
+1013 ELVLFSDVFE
-1023 KYRALLTAD
+1023 KSRQRLVGD
-1032 RVVAVKARIDTSR
+1032 SVVVVRGRIDNSR

-1056 EPEGLKEKTA
+1056 DPGELKDRAA
-1066 RTVHVR
+1066 RAVHLR
-1072 FAAEE
+1072 FASAE
-1077 VKEEQI
+1077 VNEEQF

-1088 FIVGKPGECGVY
+1088 FIVDKPGDCGVY
-1100 FHIRRNSGNGDV
+1100 FHIRGNGASGEI

-1125 DPVLEEVRSHPLV
+1125 DRVLAEVREHPLV
-1138 EEVWKE
+1138 EDVWKE

>member
-1 MSEFVHLHNHSD
+1 MSDFVHLHNHSD
-13 FSLLDGAASIEN
+13 FSLLDGAASIDC
-25 LVAKAKALEMAAL
+25 LVAKAKDLGMPAL

-51 FYLECRRQEI
+51 FYLECRKQDI

-68 FYVAPGSRF
+68 FYVAPESRF
-77 SKSGSTGT
+77 TKTGSEGGA
-85 TRYFHIVLL
+85 RYYHMVLL
-94 AKDVEGYQN
+94 ARDVEGYQN
-103 LLKLSTLSYLE
+103 LLQLSTRSYLE

-128 QHSRGLIALSGCMG
+128 QHKGGLIALSGCMG

-148 LLNDQPDA
+148 ILDGQMDA
-156 ARDKALFYN
+156 ARDKALYYN
-165 ELFGPG
+165 ELLGKDS
-171 NFYLEAQNQGIPE
+171 FYLEAQDQGIPE
-184 QSTILS
+184 QKTILS
-190 GLAQLS
+190 GLLELS

-208 IHYTDKADAYAQDI
+208 IHYTEKEDAYAQDI
-222 LICIGT
+222 LICVGT

-250 EEMAQA
+250 EEMARA
-256 LPEFPEALR
+256 LPEFPEALKTTR
-265 NTSAVAEMCDLQIP
+265 AIAEMCNLEIP
-279 LPGPLLPHYEVPS
+279 LSGPLLPHYEVPQ

-304 HAGLKERYSDPS
+304 HIGLKERYANPS
-316 QEILERLDYELSVI
+316 QEIRDRLEYELSVI
-330 NSMGYTG
+330 NSMGYMG
-337 YFLIVWDFIY
+337 YFLIVWDFIH
-347 FAREANIPVGPGR
+347 FAREKGIPVGPGR

-407 GRSQVIDYVIRKY
+407 GRSAVIDYVISKY
-420 GNERVGQIIT
+420 GSDRVGQIIT

-445 VLDFPYAEADTIAK
+445 VLDFPYAEADVIAK
-459 KVPMGPKMNLRKA
+459 RVPMGPKMNLRTA
-472 MKIDKELAQ
+472 MKLDPELSQ
-481 IASKGENYGNL
+481 MASKGENYKNL
-492 LDVSLRLEGL
+492 LDASLKLEGL
-502 HRHASTHAAGIVIGQ
+502 HRHASTHAAGIVISRE
-517 QDLTHYV
+517 DLTHYV
-524 PLYKDPKTETVTTQ
+524 PLYRDPKTLTVSTQ

-560 TVIKNTIELIR
+560 TIIKNTIQLLE
-571 RRGLELDID
+571 RRGVDLDITQ
-580 SIPEEDEATFR
+580 IPENNPATFR
-591 LLGEG
+591 LLGDG

-614 KSRPTSIPDL
+614 KSKPTSIPDL

-645 KNGKK
+645 KTGKK
-650 RIEYPLPELEPIL
+650 QIQYPLPDLEPIL

-681 QVADYS
+681 QVGGYS

-699 KKKVDVMARQ
+699 KKKADVMARQ
-709 KVKFLKGA
+709 KVKFLKGSVA
-717 ATKGYSNSK
+717 KGYSSAQ

-780 DKLSEYISEARAMG
+780 DKLSEYISEARVMG

-807 EFTVREDKIV
+807 DFTVRDGKIV
-817 YGLLGIKNVGSAAV
+817 YGLRGIKNVGSAAV
-831 ELIIAER
+831 DRIIEER
-838 SSGGP
+838 SSGGE
-843 FKDLLEFLKR
+843 FKDLLGFLKR
-853 VDLKTVNRKVVET
+853 LDLKTVNRKVVET
-866 LIRCGLFDNLATG
+866 LIRCGVFDSFSATRACLFN
-879 RAALM
+879 
-884 HNLDRI
+884 NLDRLL
-890 METVNS
+890 ETVNS

-902 YGQTTLFDPLED
+902 YGQTTLFDPLEIEEAPLTLD
-914 DESPLVM
+914 PYDE
-921 DTCEPWPVLEKLT
+921 WPSLEMLT

-952 RNHIQNHV
+952 SKHIQNHG
-960 NLDLSRLN
+960 NLDLSKP
-968 HGSAQASYTVQTCTV
+968 SDASTQSTYTV

-989 VKEITTRTGRRMA
+989 IREITTKTGRLMA
-1002 FSQLEDFRGTV
+1002 FAQLEDFRGTI
-1013 ELVIFSDVYE
+1013 ELVLFSDVYE
-1023 KYRALLTAD
+1023 KTREQLAAD
-1032 RVVAVKARIDTSR
+1032 SVVAVRGRIDKSR
-1045 GEPKLLVESLL
+1045 GDPKLIVESLL
-1056 EPEGLKEKTA
+1056 DPEGLKEQGA
-1066 RTVHVR
+1066 RAVHVR
-1072 FAAEE
+1072 FAADG
-1077 VKEEQI
+1077 VSEEQF

-1088 FIVGKPGECGVY
+1088 FIVGRPGGCGVY
-1100 FHIRRNSGNGDV
+1100 FHIQGNDDSGDI

-1125 DPVLEEVRSHPLV
+1125 DQILAEVRDRPLV

>member
-1 MSEFVHLHNHSD
+1 MSDFVHLHNHSD
-13 FSLLDGAASIEN
+13 FSLLDGAASIQS
-25 LVAKAKALEMAAL
+25 LVAKAKALKMPAL
-38 ALTDHGNMFGALK
+38 ALTDHGNMFGSLK
-51 FYLECRRQEI
+51 FYLECCKQEI

-77 SKSGSTGT
+77 SKSGSEGT
-85 TRYFHIVLL
+85 TRYYHIVLL
-94 AKDVEGYQN
+94 AKDVTGYQN
-103 LLKLSTLSYLE
+103 LLKLSTLSYVE

-128 QHSRGLIALSGCMG
+128 SHNQGLVALSGCMG

-148 LLNDQPDA
+148 ILDGQMEA
-156 ARDKALFYN
+156 AAEKARFYD
-165 ELFGPG
+165 ELFGRG
-171 NFYLEAQNQGIPE
+171 SFYLEAQHQGIPE
-184 QSTILS
+184 QRTILS
-190 GLAQLS
+190 GLSQLS
-196 KQTGIPMVASND
+196 RQTGIPLVATND
-208 IHYTDKADAYAQDI
+208 IHYTDKEDAYAQDV

-235 KRLKFAYPEFYFKSR
+235 KRLKFAYPEFYFKSQ
-250 EEMAQA
+250 EEMSRA
-256 LPEFPEALR
+256 LPDFPESLK
-265 NTSAVAEMCDLQIP
+265 NTRVIADMCNLEIP
-279 LPGPLLPHYEVPS
+279 LPGPLLPHYEVPQ
-292 GYTLESYLSELA
+292 GYTLESFLSELA
-304 HAGLKERYSDPS
+304 HRGLKERYADPS
-316 QEILERLDYELSVI
+316 REIRERLDYELSVI

-337 YFLIVWDFIY
+337 YFLIVWDFIH
-347 FAREANIPVGPGR
+347 FARGNAIPVGPGR

-365 SLVAYA
+365 SLVAYS

-382 GLLFERFLNPERI
+382 GLLFERFLNPERV

-407 GRSQVIDYVIRKY
+407 GRSAVIDYVLRKY
-420 GNERVGQIIT
+420 GSDRVGQIIT
-430 FGTLKARAVIRDVAR
+430 FGSLKARAVIRDVAR
-445 VLDFPYAEADTIAK
+445 VLDFPYAEADAIAK
-459 KVPMGPKMNLRKA
+459 RVPMGPKMNLRTA
-472 MKIDKELAQ
+472 MKLDPELARMS
-481 IASKGENYGNL
+481 SKGENYKNL

-517 QDLTHYV
+517 QELTHYV
-524 PLYKDPKTETVTTQ
+524 PLYRDPKTETVTTQ

-560 TVIKNTIELIR
+560 TIIKNTVELLG
-571 RRGLELDID
+571 RRGVTIDID
-580 SIPEEDEATFR
+580 RIPENDAATFQ

-614 KSRPTSIPDL
+614 KSKPTSIPDL

-637 YIDQFIDA
+637 YIDQFIDS

-650 RIEYPLPELEPIL
+650 RIQYPLPELEPIL
-663 KETYGVI
+663 QETYGVI

-681 QVADYS
+681 QVAGYS

-717 ATKGYSNSK
+717 AAKGHSSTE

-780 DKLSEYISEARAMG
+780 DKLSEYISEARTMG

-801 INLSEQ
+801 INVSEQ
-807 EFTVREDKIV
+807 EFTVRDGKIV
-817 YGLLGIKNVGSAAV
+817 YGLRGIKNVGSAAV
-831 ELIIAER
+831 DHIVEER
-838 SSGGP
+838 TQGGA
-843 FKDLLEFLKR
+843 FKDLMEFLKR
-853 VDLKTVNRKVVET
+853 LDLKTVNRKVVET
-866 LIRCGLFDNLATG
+866 LTRCGLFDGLGTG
-879 RAALM
+879 RAVLI

-890 METVNS
+890 LETVNS

-902 YGQTTLFDPLED
+902 YGQTTLFDPLEEE
-914 DESPLVM
+914 ESPLIM
-921 DTCEPWPVLEKLT
+921 EPCDPWPALEKLT

-952 RNHIQNHV
+952 RNHIQNHC
-960 NLDLSRLN
+960 NLDLSQLRAC
-968 HGSAQASYTVQTCTV
+968 STQRTYTV

-989 VKEITTRTGRRMA
+989 IKEITTRTGRRMA
-1002 FSQLEDFRGTV
+1002 FAQLEDFRGTV
-1013 ELVIFSDVYE
+1013 ELVLFSEVYE
-1023 KYRALLTAD
+1023 KSRQRLLGD
-1032 RVVAVKARIDTSR
+1032 NVVVVRGRIDNSR

-1056 EPEGLKEKTA
+1056 DPDELKEKAA
-1066 RTVHVR
+1066 RAVHVR
-1072 FAAEE
+1072 FSSAG
-1077 VKEEQI
+1077 VNEEQF

-1088 FIVGKPGECGVY
+1088 FIVGKPGDCGVY
-1100 FHIRRNSGNGDV
+1100 FHIRGNGGSGDI

-1125 DPVLEEVRSHPLV
+1125 DRVLAEVREHPLV
-1138 EEVWKE
+1138 EDVWKE

>member
-1 MSEFVHLHNHSD
+1 MSEFVHLHTHSD
-13 FSLLDGAASIEN
+13 FSLLDGAASIES
-25 LVAKAKALEMAAL
+25 LVGKAKALGMPAL
-38 ALTDHGNMFGALK
+38 ALTDHGNMFGTLK
-51 FYLECRRQEI
+51 FYLECRRQGI
-61 KPIIGSE
+61 KPIVGSE
-68 FYVAPGSRF
+68 FYVAPGSRL
-77 SKSGSTGT
+77 SKSGSEGAS
-85 TRYFHIVLL
+85 RYHHIVLL
-94 AKDVEGYQN
+94 ARDTEGYQN
-103 LLKLSTLSYLE
+103 LLKLSTLSYIE

-148 LLNDQPDA
+148 ILDGQVEA
-156 ARDKALFYN
+156 ARDKSRFYG
-165 ELFGPG
+165 EVFGPG
-171 NFYLEAQNQGIPE
+171 NFYLEVQNQGIPE
-184 QSTILS
+184 QKVVLA
-190 GLAQLS
+190 GLADLS
-196 KQTGIPMVASND
+196 KRTGIPMVATND
-208 IHYTDKADAYAQDI
+208 IHYTDKEDAYAQDV
-222 LICIGT
+222 LICVGT

-235 KRLKFAYPEFYFKSR
+235 KRIKFAFPEFYFKSQ
-250 EEMAQA
+250 EEMARA
-256 LPEFPEALR
+256 VPEFPEALR
-265 NTSAVAEMCDLQIP
+265 NTGLIADMCNLEIP

-304 HAGLKERYSDPS
+304 HRGLAERYSNPGG
-316 QEILERLDYELSVI
+316 QLRERLEYELSVI

-337 YFLIVWDFIY
+337 YFLIVWDFIH
-347 FAREANIPVGPGR
+347 FARENGIPVGPGR

-407 GRSQVIDYVIRKY
+407 GRSRVIDYVLQKY
-420 GNERVGQIIT
+420 GSQRVGQIIT

-445 VLDFPYAEADTIAK
+445 VLDFPYAEADVIAK
-459 KVPMGPKMNLRKA
+459 RVPMGPKMNLRTA
-472 MKIDKELAQ
+472 MKLDPELARM
-481 IASKGENYGNL
+481 ADRGENYRRL

-517 QDLTHYV
+517 EELTHYV
-524 PLYKDPKTETVTTQ
+524 PLYRDPKTLTVSTQ

-560 TVIKNTIELIR
+560 TIIKNTVELLR
-571 RRGLELDID
+571 RRGVVLDIER
-580 SIPEEDEATFR
+580 IPEDDEATFR

-614 KSRPTSIPDL
+614 KSRPASIPDL

-650 RIEYPLPELEPIL
+650 RIQYPLPELEPIL
-663 KETYGVI
+663 EETYGVI

-681 QVADYS
+681 QVAGYS

-709 KVKFLKGA
+709 KVKFMKGA
-717 ATKGYSNSK
+717 VSRGYSGAQ

-775 EINST
+775 EISST
-780 DKLSEYISEARAMG
+780 DKLSEYISEARNMG

-807 EFTVREDKIV
+807 EFTVRDGKIV
-817 YGLLGIKNVGSAAV
+817 YGLRGIKNVGSAAV
-831 ELIIAER
+831 DHIVQER
-838 SSGGP
+838 NAAGA

-853 VDLKTVNRKVVET
+853 LDMKTVNRKVVET
-866 LIRCGLFDNLATG
+866 LIRCGVFDSLGTA
-879 RAALM
+879 RSVLM

-902 YGQTTLFDPLED
+902 YGQTTLFDSME
-914 DESPLVM
+914 EEQSPLAM
-921 DTCEPWPVLEKLT
+921 EPCDPWPALEKLN

-952 RNHIQNHV
+952 RNHIHN
-960 NLDLSRLN
+960 
-968 HGSAQASYTVQTCTV
+968 
-983 IGILKE
+983 
-989 VKEITTRTGRRMA
+989 
-1002 FSQLEDFRGTV
+1002 
-1013 ELVIFSDVYE
+1013 
-1023 KYRALLTAD
+1023 
-1032 RVVAVKARIDTSR
+1032 
-1045 GEPKLLVESLL
+1045 
-1056 EPEGLKEKTA
+1056 
-1066 RTVHVR
+1066 
-1072 FAAEE
+1072 
-1077 VKEEQI
+1077 
-1083 LRLRD
+1083 
-1088 FIVGKPGECGVY
+1088 
-1100 FHIRRNSGNGDV
+1100 
-1112 VIKAS
+1112 
-1117 PHITLSAE
+1117 
-1125 DPVLEEVRSHPLV
+1125 
-1138 EEVWKE
+1138 